1 MKNQLLRWSTCLVL
15 VLSACTRQEPPKGEA
30 RDYFITENLDFLAE
44 EIDAGSSKGW
54 PATGCKELRVKVKI
68 PLLGDVSTSFYHC
81 CVNYACNLQEINNIL
96 DFFIGDKS
104 ASPIREIEIVSSEMN
119 TFRQYDF
126 RIRPGKYSVNL
137 KTGKLER
144 LQYEV
149 WVNRN

>member
-1 MKNQLLRWSTCLVL
+1 
-15 VLSACTRQEPPKGEA
+15 
-30 RDYFITENLDFLAE
+30 
-44 EIDAGSSKGW
+44 
-54 PATGCKELRVKVKI
+54 
-68 PLLGDVSTSFYHC
+68 
-81 CVNYACNLQEINNIL
+81 VNYACNLQEINNIL

-104 ASPIREIEIVSSEMN
+104 ASPIREVEIVSSEMN

-126 RIRPGKYSVNL
+126 RIRPGKYSLNL